1 MEPTLLELEPVDGE
15 ELMREIARY
24 LAAVEIFRREG
35 HEPRW
40 LDHPYAYDL

>member
-1 MEPTLLELEPVDGE
+1 MEPTLLELEIVDGE

-24 LAAVEIFRREG
+24 LAAVETFRREG

-40 LDHPYAYDL
+40 SDHPYAYDL